1 MLPLQALSLPGLI
14 VVAILTL
21 AMAVALAVGGAVVLT
36 QMPPAVAAGL
46 RQMVRLLA
54 GIPMVVML
62 LVLVTMVPP
71 PATWSSSWLA
81 PLLLAL
87 VLTPKLTVHSDH
99 IVRGIAPPLQDAAAA
114 LGASPLSIT
123 LTLVM
128 PAAFPAL
135 AGAALAAGAQA
146 LGALLTVALLQAAT
160 AASPGGWADSPASP
174 DAGLGPLVLV
184 AAAATL
190 LSSTLV
196 GIYVEDFAGGTRWH
210 RRVDGVIA
218 WLSALPPLVYAT
230 LLLVVMAAA
239 RHSPPGAAEAALLF
253 ALLLGPHAA
262 LAVRSAL
269 ASVPVALREASWAL
283 GASRRQTL
291 RQLVLP
297 AAARPMLRRLSGA
310 VAKTTADWGPLV
322 LIGVAATDPAAMPSW
337 SRGMQAR
344 WDLTPASS
352 SVGDLMRLPAGFV
365 DVPPAIWLL
374 VGLTLAG
381 VWLLQTRSSLR
392 EFRSW

>member
-1 MLPLQALSLPGLI
+1 MLPVQALSLPGLI
-14 VVAILTL
+14 VVAVLAL
-21 AMAVALAVGGAVVLT
+21 AMAVALAVGGALVLP
-36 QMPPAVAAGL
+36 QLPPAVAAGL
-46 RQMVRLLA
+46 RQTVRLLA
-54 GIPMVVML
+54 GIPMVVL
-62 LVLVTMVPP
+62 LLALVTMAPA
-71 PATWSSSWLA
+71 PATWSSQWFA
-81 PLLLAL
+81 PPLLAL
-87 VLTPKLTVHSDH
+87 VLTPKLTVHSDR
-99 IVRGIAPPLQDAAAA
+99 ILRGITPPLRDAAAA

-123 LTLVM
+123 LTLVL

-146 LGALLTVALLQAAT
+146 LGALLTVALLQVAT
-160 AASPGGWADSPASP
+160 TPSPVSWADTPPSPH
-174 DAGLGPLVLV
+174 AGFGPLVLV
-184 AAAATL
+184 AATATL
-190 LSSTLV
+190 LSSTVV

-210 RRVDGVIA
+210 RRMDGVIA

-239 RHSPPGAAEAALLF
+239 RQTPPGAAEAALLF

-269 ASVPVALREASWAL
+269 ASVPGALREASWAL

-310 VAKTTADWGPLV
+310 VAKTTAEWGPLV

-337 SRGMQAR
+337 SRGVQAR
-344 WDLTPASS
+344 WDLTPATS
-352 SVGDLMRLPAGFV
+352 SVGDLMRLPAGLA

-374 VGLTLAG
+374 IGMTLAG

>member
-1 MLPLQALSLPGLI
+1 MLPVQALSLPGLI
-14 VVAILTL
+14 VVAVLAL
-21 AMAVALAVGGAVVLT
+21 AMAVALAVGGALVLP
-36 QMPPAVAAGL
+36 QLPPAVAAGL
-46 RQMVRLLA
+46 RQTVRLLA
-54 GIPMVVML
+54 GIPMVVL
-62 LVLVTMVPP
+62 LLALVTMAPA
-71 PATWSSSWLA
+71 PATWSSQWFA
-81 PLLLAL
+81 PPLLAL
-87 VLTPKLTVHSDH
+87 VLTPKLTVHSDR
-99 IVRGIAPPLQDAAAA
+99 ILRGITPPLRDAAAA

-123 LTLVM
+123 LTLVL

-146 LGALLTVALLQAAT
+146 LGALLTVALLQVAT
-160 AASPGGWADSPASP
+160 TPSPVSWADTPPSPH
-174 DAGLGPLVLV
+174 AGFGPLVLV
-184 AAAATL
+184 AATATL
-190 LSSTLV
+190 LSSTVV

-210 RRVDGVIA
+210 RRMDGVIA

-239 RHSPPGAAEAALLF
+239 RQTPPGAAEAALLF

-310 VAKTTADWGPLV
+310 VAKTTAEWGPLV

-337 SRGMQAR
+337 SRGVQAR
-344 WDLTPASS
+344 WDLTPATS
-352 SVGDLMRLPAGFV
+352 SVGDLMRLPAGLA

-374 VGLTLAG
+374 IGMTLAG

>member
-1 MLPLQALSLPGLI
+1 MLPFPALALPGLL
-14 VVAILTL
+14 VVAVL
-21 AMAVALAVGGAVVLT
+21 ALGMAVALAVGGALMLP
-36 QMPPAVAAGL
+36 QMPPVVAAGL
-46 RQMVRLLA
+46 RHMVRLLA
-54 GIPMVVML
+54 GIPMVVMM
-62 LVLVTMVPP
+62 LVLVTMAS
-71 PATWSSSWLA
+71 ATAAWSSSWLT

-87 VLTPKLTVHSDH
+87 VLTPKLTVHSDR
-99 IVRGIAPPLQDAAAA
+99 ILRGVAPPLREAAAA
-114 LGASPLSIT
+114 LGASPLSVT

-160 AASPGGWADSPASP
+160 VPSPARWADAPTSV
-174 DAGLGPLVLV
+174 DAALGPLVLV

-196 GIYVEDFAGGTRWH
+196 GIYVEDFTGGTRWH
-210 RRVDGVIA
+210 QRMDGVIA

-230 LLLVVMAAA
+230 LLIVVMAAA
-239 RHSPPGAAEAALLF
+239 RQVPPGAAEAALLF
-253 ALLLGPHAA
+253 ALLLGPRAT

-297 AAARPMLRRLSGA
+297 AAARPMLRQLSRA
-310 VAKTTADWGPLV
+310 VASTTAEWGPLV
-322 LIGVAATDPAAMPSW
+322 LIGVAATHPAAMPGW
-337 SRGMQAR
+337 SRTMIGR
-344 WDLTPASS
+344 WDNAAGT
-352 SVGDLMRLPAGFV
+352 SVPGHLAVLPSGWAE
-365 DVPPAIWLL
+365 VPPGVWLL
-374 VGLTLAG
+374 VGMTLAG
-381 VWLLQTRSSLR
+381 VWLMQARSSLR